1 METTAVAPTGTTSTP
16 PATSTNGRALTSDF
30 NTFLRMLTVQM
41 QNQDPLNPIDSAD
54 YAVQL
59 ATFSGVEQQVRTNE
73 LLGALSAQLQLSG
86 LSEMA
91 GWVGKEA
98 RAAMSARFDG
108 APITLSPNPAAE
120 ADSAQLV
127 VKDAQG
133 REIARGP
140 VPVSAEPIEWA
151 GVGSNGTPLPNGTY
165 SFELVSMKSG
175 EVLRTDPVELYGVV
189 REVRAEGGEVV
200 LVMEGGATVPASRVT
215 ALRDQVQV
223 SSSDELAGG

>member
-1 METTAVAPTGTTSTP
+1 METTAAAPTGTAPTAPNPPTS
-16 PATSTNGRALTSDF
+16 GRALTSDF

-73 LLGALSAQLQLSG
+73 LLGSLSAQLQLSG
-86 LSEMA
+86 LAEMA

-98 RAAMSARFDG
+98 RAPMPARFEG
-108 APITLSPNPAAE
+108 APITLSPNPAAD
-120 ADSAQLV
+120 ADAAELV

-133 REIARGP
+133 REVARGP

-151 GVGSNGTPLPNGTY
+151 GVGAGGTPLPNGTY
-165 SFELVSMKSG
+165 SFELVSKRDG
-175 EVLRTDPVELYGVV
+175 EVLRTDPVELYAVV
-189 REVRAEGGEVV
+189 REVRAEGGQAV
-200 LVMEGGATVPASRVT
+200 LVMEGGATVPANRVT
-215 ALRDQVQV
+215 ALRDP
-223 SSSDELAGG
+223 A